1 MTGNQLPIPALFGT
15 HAPCATASYRGEVL
29 DRLRARDEDAFEELI
44 RRYGRQMHSVARRLM
59 SGSDESEDA
68 VQDAL
73 VSAFQ
78 SIDRFHGQCELSTW
92 LYRITVNAS
101 LMACRKRKRFGWV
114 GIDDLFSSSHHAIT
128 QTQSC
133 PMREDDQMVG
143 RVMMAERI
151 SQLWTCIG
159 LLPETYRSVLILR
172 YIDGLGIKQV
182 ANTLHI
188 SPSNAKVRL
197 HRARMRL
204 RLSLQ
209 RCSCEM
215 VQSG

>member
-1 MTGNQLPIPALFGT
+1 L
-15 HAPCATASYRGEVL
+15 L

-73 VSAFQ
+73 VSALQ
-78 SIDRFHGQCELSTW
+78 SIDRFHGQCQLSTW

-114 GIDDLFSSSHHAIT
+114 GIDDPLSTSRNLVKRR
-128 QTQSC
+128 QSC
-133 PMREDDQMVG
+133 PQREDDQIDD
-143 RVMMAERI
+143 RVMSAERI

-159 LLPETYRSVLILR
+159 LLPETYRRVLVLR
-172 YIDGLGIKQV
+172 YIDGLGIKRV
-182 ANTLHI
+182 ADTLHT
-188 SPSNAKVRL
+188 SSSNAKVRL

-209 RCSCEM
+209 QCWCDA
-215 VQSG
+215 